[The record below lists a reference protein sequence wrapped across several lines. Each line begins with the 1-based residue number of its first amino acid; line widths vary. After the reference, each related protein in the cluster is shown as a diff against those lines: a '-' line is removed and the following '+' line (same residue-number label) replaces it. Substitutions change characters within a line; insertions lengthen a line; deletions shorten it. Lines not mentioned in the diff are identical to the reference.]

1 MPRSPRP
8 PIPLLGLV
16 VLLSIPGD
24 AGAQAAPLVVEVRT
38 GGSVPVTP
46 FASGTRVGEGAGAG
60 LSFGMDLALS
70 GSGRRTLYLGFS
82 QHRFPC
88 ENAGCPSGGRYVAT
102 GFQGG
107 YRINLVTRGSVI
119 PWVRGGVVTTRV
131 ESPGAPGSPEGLSR
145 LGVGGEVGAGV
156 YIGTSRAIA
165 FNPGIRWVG
174 VNSELPGG
182 SLLRLRYVVADLALA
197 LAF

>member
-1 MPRSPRP
+1 MPRSARP
-8 PIPLLGLV
+8 PIPLLGLLA
-16 VLLSIPGD
+16 LLSIPCD
-24 AGAQAAPLVVEVRT
+24 VAAQAAPLVIEVRV
-38 GGSVPVTP
+38 GGAVPASP

-60 LSFGMDLALS
+60 VSFGVDLAFS
-70 GSGRRTLYLGFS
+70 GSGRRTLYLGFG

-88 ENAGCPSGGRYVAT
+88 QDAGCRSGGRYVAT

-119 PWVRGGVVTTRV
+119 PWLRGGVVTTRV
-131 ESPGAPGSPEGLSR
+131 ESPGVPGSSDGVSR

-165 FNPGIRWVG
+165 FNPGVRWVG

-182 SLLRLRYVVADLALA
+182 SLLRLRYVVADLAVA